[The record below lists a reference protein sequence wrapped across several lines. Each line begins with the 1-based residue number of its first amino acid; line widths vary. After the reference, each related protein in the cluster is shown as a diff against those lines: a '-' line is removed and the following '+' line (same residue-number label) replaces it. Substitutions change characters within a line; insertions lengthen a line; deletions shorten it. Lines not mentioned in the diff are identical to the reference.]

1 MTSHSTPELLA
12 LHAVRLLG
20 FADTPEVAERF
31 SLDEAAAA
39 QTLAQAQRHGWVQ
52 YTDFAGLAGWSL
64 TEEGKLRNELQLA
77 MERQE
82 VDLHDVVGSVYR
94 EFMGLNGRLLR
105 ACTDWQLRPT
115 AGDALAANDHTDL
128 GWDGAVLAEL
138 AALST
143 ALMPLAA
150 RLGQVLSRFDEY
162 GSRFA
167 RAQQLARSGLH
178 EWVDG
183 SSIDSCH
190 RVWFQ
195 LHEDLLA
202 TLGLERGAGN

>member
-1 MTSHSTPELLA
+1 MTSHSTPELLT

-31 SLDEAAAA
+31 QLDVVAAGQA
-39 QTLAQAQRHGWVQ
+39 LDQAQRRGWVQ

-64 TEEGKLRNELQLA
+64 TEQGKLQNERQLA
-77 MERQE
+77 MERQ
-82 VDLHDVVGSVYR
+82 DADRDDVVGSVYQ
-94 EFMGLNGRLLR
+94 EFMALNPRLLR
-105 ACTDWQLRPT
+105 ACTDWQLRPA

-128 GWDGAVLAEL
+128 AWDGAVLTEL
-138 AALST
+138 TALGT
-143 ALMPLAA
+143 VLMPLTA

-162 GSRFA
+162 GTRFA
-167 RAQQLARSGLH
+167 RADQLARSGRN

-202 TLGLERGAGN
+202 TLGLDRGGGN